1 MKAAMKNSKQVEE
14 EFRTRVRSRHDGF
27 EAVHMRVQSEIHA
40 AQRRNVFTCIPIPL
54 RAAAAL
60 LMLSAG
66 IVTAWMVLSRNRNLP
81 LCPHAANVEA
91 PPAEPA
97 VITAIRQ
104 LNKNRV
110 CYCSPRYS
118 GSLRQTEQF
127 N

>member
-1 MKAAMKNSKQVEE
+1 MKNSRQIEE
-14 EFRTRVRSRHDGF
+14 AFRTRVRSRRDGF
-27 EAVHMRVQSEIHA
+27 EAVHMRVQAEIHA
-40 AQRRNVFTCIPIPL
+40 AQKRSFFTCIPIPL

-60 LMLSAG
+60 LILSAG
-66 IVTAWMVLSRNRNLP
+66 IVTGWMVLSTNRNLP
-81 LCPHAANVEA
+81 LCPHAANAEA

-97 VITAIRQ
+97 VITAIRE

-118 GSLRQTEQF
+118 GSLRQTQQL